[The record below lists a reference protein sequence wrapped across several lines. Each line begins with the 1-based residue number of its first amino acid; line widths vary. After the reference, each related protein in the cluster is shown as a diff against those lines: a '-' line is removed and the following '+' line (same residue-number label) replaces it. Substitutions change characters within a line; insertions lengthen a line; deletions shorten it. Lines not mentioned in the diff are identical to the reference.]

1 MVCIAGG
8 PTNRDLTRNAM
19 CVVTFPL
26 ALNIAENL
34 IVDKAFLQE

>member
-8 PTNRDLTRNAM
+8 GSTNRDLTL
-19 CVVTFPL
+19 PL